1 MIITIMFSFGHHAFM
16 ETILEDM
23 TRNKK
28 FILIFFL
35 ASFSFGISS
44 VIVFQITGKPELQLL
59 ARLMGSAFFMYVY
72 FYTSSMIKKQEKMI
86 KDSDGFL
93 QSPFDPS
100 ILKLLLLL
108 FVGGWTIYSV
118 MDYFG
123 LNYIDWILVYT
134 VGIVTVPIAFGVL
147 PLWIKDNKWKR
158 K

>member
-1 MIITIMFSFGHHAFM
+1 MIITIMFSFGHLAFM
-16 ETILEDM
+16 ETIWKDM
-23 TRNKK
+23 NRNKK

-35 ASFSFGISS
+35 VSFSFGISS
-44 VIVFQITGKPELQLL
+44 VIVFHITGKPELQLL

-123 LNYIDWILVYT
+123 LNYVDWILVYT

>member
-1 MIITIMFSFGHHAFM
+1 
-16 ETILEDM
+16 
-23 TRNKK
+23 
-28 FILIFFL
+28 
-35 ASFSFGISS
+35 
-44 VIVFQITGKPELQLL
+44 
-59 ARLMGSAFFMYVY
+59 
-72 FYTSSMIKKQEKMI
+72 MIKKQDKMI

-123 LNYIDWILVYT
+123 LNYVDWILVYT

-147 PLWIKDNKWKR
+147 PLWMKDNKWKR

>member
-1 MIITIMFSFGHHAFM
+1 M
-16 ETILEDM
+16 ETIWKDM
-23 TRNKK
+23 NRNKK

-35 ASFSFGISS
+35 VSFSFGISS
-44 VIVFQITGKPELQLL
+44 VIVFHITGKSELLL
-59 ARLMGSAFFMYVY
+59 ATRLMGSAFFTYVY

-108 FVGGWTIYSV
+108 FVGGWTIFSV

-134 VGIVTVPIAFGVL
+134 MGIITVPIAFGKL